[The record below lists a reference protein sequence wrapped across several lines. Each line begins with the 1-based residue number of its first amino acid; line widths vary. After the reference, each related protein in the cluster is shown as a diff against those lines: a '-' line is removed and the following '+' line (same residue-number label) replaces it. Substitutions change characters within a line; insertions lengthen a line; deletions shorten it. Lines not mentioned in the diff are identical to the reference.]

1 MRQLID
7 RMRVLEHRVHEA
19 GSLTER
25 EFPGGVAYYNSEL
38 PLVWDVNFVRV
49 DHPAV
54 DLAAAVDELQD
65 GMGHRKILI
74 EDPALVEAHSPELIG
89 QGYGRRDLV
98 ALAREPGGRL
108 DRDVRELPY
117 EDVKPFRFD
126 VHMEQL
132 APPRSDV
139 ADQVGRVHDRTYP
152 VTGER
157 WFVINVDGKPA
168 GHLIVYPGD
177 DGLAQIEDVGVLQCF
192 RGHGL
197 ARRLIEHALQAIAD
211 DGHDIVFIT
220 AETNDWPHEFYRRL
234 GFDHVEDRADFLLI
248 KAD

>member
-1 MRQLID
+1 
-7 RMRVLEHRVHEA
+7 
-19 GSLTER
+19 
-25 EFPGGVAYYNSEL
+25 
-38 PLVWDVNFVRV
+38 
-49 DHPAV
+49 
-54 DLAAAVDELQD
+54 
-65 GMGHRKILI
+65 MGHRKILI